1 MLIIGS
7 LLEDLLKCKMDKYMA
22 ALHFLLQGITS
33 DTLSP
38 VCNTGDLMDTAS
50 YSFLMVLKHVW
61 HQRKTKLM
69 LVDSL
74 TSLEIMQM
82 DKEMA

>member
-1 MLIIGS
+1 
-7 LLEDLLKCKMDKYMA
+7 
-22 ALHFLLQGITS
+22 
-33 DTLSP
+33 
-38 VCNTGDLMDTAS
+38 MDTAS